1 MLRFLLIVILLVIL
15 IPLAIQAVVTVWY
28 TLTVFPELIDV
39 MLETFKNVTN

>member
-15 IPLAIQAVVTVWY
+15 LPLAFQALFTVWF
-28 TLTVFPELIDV
+28 TLAVFPELIDV